1 MTTVPDAVHKGRSTR
16 IGFAIVDVFAVG
28 PLTGNALAVVPD
40 ADALDVPT
48 MRAVARE
55 FNQSETTF
63 LVRPTA
69 PGATRRLRS
78 FTPGGHEVG
87 GAGHNALGA
96 WLWLA
101 HAGRVGAGNFT
112 QQIGTD
118 VLPVEVAVAEDEPT
132 WVTMAQSGALVR
144 PRTGRSRRAGRR
156 PRADRRRARRRP
168 AGSGRVDRRR
178 PPLVPVASRA
188 AVDRVA
194 VDTARLLAA
203 LAAAG
208 GEGCYVYSTEAAEP
222 ADGADAY
229 ARFFNP
235 TMGIV
240 EDPATGTA
248 AGPLAASLTRHG
260 DVPGDRPVLIQ
271 QGDATG
277 RPSRLRVDVDGDR
290 VRITGTG
297 AGRRLRPA
305 HRPSRLKPGQPAHR
319 PSRLK
324 PASRAHRPSRP
335 RPGQPAAPAAP
346 PGSRRQGFWQNL
358 LARADDAS

>member
-1 MTTVPDAVHKGRSTR
+1 MTTPPDAVHPGRSTR
-16 IGFAIVDVFAVG
+16 IGFAIVDVFAVV

-40 ADALDVPT
+40 ADALDGPT
-48 MRAVARE
+48 MRAIARE

-69 PGATRRLRS
+69 PGATWRLRS

-101 HAGRVGAGNFT
+101 HAGRVGTGTFT
-112 QQIGTD
+112 QQIGGD
-118 VLPVEVAVAEDEPT
+118 VLPVEVTVAADEPT
-132 WVTMAQSGALVR
+132 RVTMAQSAPWFGRVPPDRAELAAALGLSDDDLV
-144 PRTGRSRRAGRR
+144 P
-156 PRADRRRARRRP
+156 DRP
-168 AGSGRVDRRR
+168 AQVVSTGAGHL
-178 PPLVPVASRA
+178 LVPVVSRTV
-188 AVDRVA
+188 VDRVA
-194 VDTARLLAA
+194 VDTARLLAV

-208 GEGCYVYSTEAAEP
+208 GEGCYVYTTAAAEP
-222 ADGADAY
+222 ADGAHAY

-248 AGPLAASLTRHG
+248 AGPLAAFLTRHG
-260 DVPGDRPVLIQ
+260 DVRAGRPVLIQ

-277 RPSRLRVDVDGDR
+277 RPSRLQIEVDGDR

-297 AGRRLRPA
+297 LVVGTGHL
-305 HRPSRLKPGQPAHR
+305 LLPGN
-319 PSRLK
+319 
-324 PASRAHRPSRP
+324 
-335 RPGQPAAPAAP
+335 
-346 PGSRRQGFWQNL
+346 GS
-358 LARADDAS
+358 

>member
-1 MTTVPDAVHKGRSTR
+1 MTTPPDAVQPGRSTR
-16 IGFAIVDVFAVG
+16 IGFAIVDVFAVA

-40 ADALDVPT
+40 ADAVDGPT
-48 MRAVARE
+48 MRAIARE

-69 PGATRRLRS
+69 PGATWRLRS

-101 HAGRVGAGNFT
+101 HAGRVGTGTFT
-112 QQIGTD
+112 QQIGRD
-118 VLPVEVAVAEDEPT
+118 VLPVEVAVAADEPT
-132 WVTMAQSGALVR
+132 RVTMAQSAPWFGRVPPDRAELAAALGLR
-144 PRTGRSRRAGRR
+144 D
-156 PRADRRRARRRP
+156 ADLAPDRP
-168 AGSGRVDRRR
+168 AQVVSTGAGHL
-178 PPLVPVASRA
+178 LVPVVSRTV
-188 AVDRVA
+188 VDRVA
-194 VDTARLLAA
+194 VDTARLLAV

-208 GEGCYVYSTEAAEP
+208 GEGCYVYTTAAAEP
-222 ADGADAY
+222 ADGAHAY

-248 AGPLAASLTRHG
+248 AGPLAAFLTRHG
-260 DVPGDRPVLIQ
+260 DVGAGRPVLIQ

-277 RPSRLRVDVDGDR
+277 RPSRLQIEVDGDR

-297 AGRRLRPA
+297 LVVGTGHLLLPVT
-305 HRPSRLKPGQPAHR
+305 
-319 PSRLK
+319 
-324 PASRAHRPSRP
+324 
-335 RPGQPAAPAAP
+335 
-346 PGSRRQGFWQNL
+346 GS
-358 LARADDAS
+358 